1 MDGWYGQNC
10 QYKHLNSTIF
20 NYSTILTNEQSV
32 KLINL
37 VNLPSNLN
45 WSLIYQASV
54 NGFSANSFHTNCGST
69 RNTLTIIKTTN
80 SFVFG
85 GFTSSDWSVN
95 NYGSNVKYDPN
106 AFLFSLVNGY
116 NAPAKMNVTQPMQVI
131 TVSYSNGPIFG
142 SSRDLYIS
150 DSSNVNTQSYS
161 NLGSNFQLPNFL
173 LNLTNATNSSA
184 STTGN
189 KTSSSFLAGSN
200 SFMTL
205 EIEVYST
212 DRNLY

>member
-150 DSSNVNTQSYS
+150 DSSNVNTQSFS
-161 NLGSNFQLPNFL
+161 NLGMDFQLPSFL
-173 LNLTNATNSSA
+173 LNISNATSPSV
-184 STTGN
+184 STGN
-189 KTSSSFLAGSN
+189 IIFSTFLAGSYN
-200 SFMTL
+200 FITS

-212 DRNLY
+212 DRN